1 MTDTSN
7 DWFHIT
13 NVQDIDSPA
22 LVVYPARIKENI
34 RLVVERV
41 ADIQLLRPHVKTH
54 KMAAVA
60 QLQLQAGITKFKC
73 ATIAEAE
80 MLGIEK
86 APDVLL
92 AYQPVGPKVQ
102 RFIQLIKMYPDT
114 LFSCLVDN
122 EVTANSINQQCIE
135 AGITLNVF
143 LDLNVGMNR
152 TGILPQNAFELFQYC
167 LALSNINPIG
177 LHGYDGNIND
187 TDINIRQQR
196 SDIAYDNIQAL
207 VKRIL
212 DQLHILPVILSGGS
226 PSFAT
231 HLLRKGVEVS
241 PGTFIFWDYGYK
253 TMLPAEPYSYA
264 ALVISRVISIID
276 AHTICTDL
284 GHKAVAAENPLPRV
298 HFLNAPQAIPIGQSE
313 EHLMLQVRDSTKYTP
328 GDVLYGVPIHICP
341 TVALYDKAVVI
352 ENNTATSEW
361 AVTARGRKITV

>member
-102 RFIQLIKMYPDT
+102 RFIQLIKKYPAT
-114 LFSCLVDN
+114 LFSCLADN
-122 EVTANSINQQCIE
+122 VNNADYLNQQCMA
-135 AGITLNVF
+135 AGVALNVF
-143 LDLNVGMNR
+143 IDLNVGMNR
-152 TGILPQNAFELFQYC
+152 TGIPPREAFALFQYC
-167 LALSNINPIG
+167 LGLSNIHPIG
-177 LHGYDGNIND
+177 LHAYDGNIND
-187 TDINIRQQR
+187 TLISIRQQK
-196 SDIAYDNIQAL
+196 SDIAFDNVQAL
-207 VKRIL
+207 SQRIL
-212 DQLHILPVILSGGS
+212 QQLNILPIIIVGGS
-226 PSFAT
+226 PSFET
-231 HLLRKGVEVS
+231 HLLRKGAELS
-241 PGTFIFWDYGYK
+241 PGTFVFWDYGYK
-253 TMLPAEPYSYA
+253 TILPAEPYSYA
-264 ALVISRVISIID
+264 ALVPS
-276 AHTICTDL
+276 
-284 GHKAVAAENPLPRV
+284 P
-298 HFLNAPQAIPIGQSE
+298 IP
-313 EHLMLQVRDSTKYTP
+313 
-328 GDVLYGVPIHICP
+328 
-341 TVALYDKAVVI
+341 A
-352 ENNTATSEW
+352 
-361 AVTARGRKITV
+361 GR